1 MVRPGRY
8 GDLDANGVLAGPGE
22 EMPSSIPGSQG
33 GIYVAKALTVLSTAG
48 AGATVIDVGHA
59 SYAAVE
65 IGSNGVRFGD
75 RAAGFTLTGGLNYG
89 LIAEGRTD
97 VTIAGNLARDVPFA
111 GFLVGSSGFVE
122 LRSNTAVRCGSAGIW
137 VQGSDGGTPYVSVV
151 NNTAISNS
159 TGIVVGSLA
168 PHRVTSNR
176 VSGNDIGLAINFG
189 PSRIAQNQVTGN
201 RTGVMINGY
210 SDAPQDKGPLLIR
223 NNFVG
228 NRANGVDLFPG
239 PAGVITR
246 LRENNIFGNGNCGTT
261 NQSNIGGSVGATLD
275 ARNNYWGAAT
285 GPSFNDPADPACQGL
300 HPTLSEPFASSEFE
314 VR

>member
-1 MVRPGRY
+1 MGRVE
-8 GDLDANGVLAGPGE
+8 DAEAYTRLH
-22 EMPSSIPGSQG
+22 
-33 GIYVAKALTVLSTAG
+33 KLSGNHET
-48 AGATVIDVGHA
+48 HRR
-59 SYAAVE
+59 SP
-65 IGSNGVRFGD
+65 R
-75 RAAGFTLTGGLNYG
+75 GGL
-89 LIAEGRTD
+89 
-97 VTIAGNLARDVPFA
+97 P
-111 GFLVGSSGFVE
+111 VG
-122 LRSNTAVRCGSAGIW
+122 
-137 VQGSDGGTPYVSVV
+137 
-151 NNTAISNS
+151 
-159 TGIVVGSLA
+159 
-168 PHRVTSNR
+168 
-176 VSGNDIGLAINFG
+176 
-189 PSRIAQNQVTGN
+189 
-201 RTGVMINGY
+201 
-210 SDAPQDKGPLLIR
+210 DKGPLLIR